1 MKKRLAQAFVASVVM
16 SSLIMTPVLAAPSA
30 DELKEQKEAA
40 ESEVGSLQKQLSEL
54 ISKMKDIE
62 VKFGDTSLKLAE
74 TEEDLEVAEEKQSRQ
89 YEDMKLR
96 IQYMYEE
103 SDASAFEKLATSGSI
118 SEMLSQIEYV
128 AQVHS
133 YDRDMLTEYENTV
146 KEVEA
151 IKTELETEQKKLEE
165 LQADYEVQ
173 KEELDTTIESK
184 RDEIAN
190 LDDMLRE
197 VAEKVLA
204 ERAGANP
211 ETPSAGENHTPPHEY
226 DAVTGNAVVDR
237 ALSWVGKASYDM
249 GACSPGVF
257 DCSGFVSYCLTG
269 SYTRLGTT
277 GTFIGWPQVS
287 DPQPGDVCVIHVEGG
302 NQHTGIY
309 MGGGQMIHA
318 ADEISGVIV
327 GPVQQGMIYV
337 RP

>member
-1 MKKRLAQAFVASVVM
+1 MKKRLAQALVASVVI
-16 SSLIMTPVLAAPSA
+16 SSLIITPVLAAPSE
-30 DELKEQKEAA
+30 DELKEKKATA
-40 ESEVGSLQKQLSEL
+40 ESEVGSLQKQLGEL
-54 ISKMKDIE
+54 ISKMKDLE
-62 VKFGDTSLKLAE
+62 VKLGNTSLKLSE
-74 TEEDLEVAEEKQSRQ
+74 TEEDLEVAEEKQEKQ

-128 AQVHS
+128 AQVHT

-151 IKTELETEQKKLEE
+151 IKTELETEQKKLEG

-184 RDEIAN
+184 RDEIAD

-197 VAEKVLA
+197 IAEKVLA
-204 ERAGANP
+204 ERAEANP
-211 ETPSAGENHTPPHEY
+211 ETPSAGGNQTPPHEY

-237 ALSWVGKASYDM
+237 AYQWLGASYVW
-249 GACSPGVF
+249 GACSPGAF

-269 SYTRLGTT
+269 NYVHQWTT
-277 GTFIGWPQVS
+277 GDFINWPQVS
-287 DPQPGDVCVIHVEGG
+287 DPQPGDVCVVHNSV

-309 MGGGQMIHA
+309 IGNGKMIHA
-318 ADEISGVIV
+318 STEGVGV
-327 GPVQQGMIYV
+327 VEGSVQAGMIYV